1 MLDAFFTSNLNALCT
16 CSATGRSSAFIMIS
30 VLFLKVHSWIFYI
43 LNTEKKKL
51 IFFLQH
57 VASKYADYI
66 QNQCEDTAIVLQEN
80 LKGLSSTFFDTIKGY
95 LQNTECSGDC
105 EDQEFFSWESR
116 KGRTRYCDVVAID
129 IICKI
134 NQNIYP
140 VGMRLPNGPLVQITG
155 SLPKHFSISWCTLSA
170 FFRCRKIESI
180 YVTRDNAYKHTGCG
194 VLLQTVLL
202 YTL

>member
-1 MLDAFFTSNLNALCT
+1 MLDA
-16 CSATGRSSAFIMIS
+16 
-30 VLFLKVHSWIFYI
+30 HSWIFYI
-43 LNTEKKKL
+43 LHTEKKKL
-51 IFFLQH
+51 IFFTACCLKICRLY
-57 VASKYADYI
+57 SKPMRRYR
-66 QNQCEDTAIVLQEN
+66 CEDTAIVLQEN